1 MRNRGVKKQ
10 FWFSR
15 DEDYLLKLKSSKAGL
30 TESDYIRNLV
40 VGYEPR
46 EKPDDRFYNELKFL
60 RGLSNNLNQVAKKAN
75 ALGFIDELEYKK
87 NVDMVN
93 QFIIDFKKEFFLPK
107 DSNCK

>member
-1 MRNRGVKKQ
+1 MRSRGVKKQ

-46 EKPDDRFYNELKFL
+46 EKPDDRFYNELKIL

-93 QFIIDFKKEFFLPK
+93 QFIIDFKKEFFLSK
-107 DSNCK
+107 DSSCK

>member
-30 TESDYIRNLV
+30 NESDYVRSLV

-46 EKPDDRFYNELKFL
+46 EKPPIEFYDELKKL
-60 RGLSNNLNQVAKKAN
+60 RVYGNNLNQIARKAN
-75 ALGFIDELEYKK
+75 ALGFIDEPEYWK
-87 NVDMVN
+87 NVNAMN
-93 QFIIDFKKEFFLPK
+93 EIILGIKKRYLLPK
-107 DSNCK
+107 ENEEK